1 MVGAAEGPPARRHL
15 DAPDSRLVTSLRDL
29 AVDYIERVVNRRD
42 LTAVDE
48 LVASDYRGSGPGWPT
63 TIGALRQFYE
73 DQIRDRPDWRIDV
86 RDAIELGD
94 SVVISAHASGTEI
107 RDGIGRPRAVEW
119 MTHYRFVGRRIQEI
133 NVLTVTDV
141 TPSGAP

>member
-1 MVGAAEGPPARRHL
+1 MN
-15 DAPDSRLVTSLRDL
+15 SLRDL
-29 AVDYIERVVNRRD
+29 AVDYLDRVVNRRD

-63 TIGALRQFYE
+63 TVDALRTFYE
-73 DQIRDRPDWRIDV
+73 DQRRDRPDWRIDV

-107 RDGIGRPRAVEW
+107 REGVGRPRAVEW
-119 MTHYRFVGRRIQEI
+119 MTHYRFADGRIREI
-133 NVLTVTDV
+133 NVLTVKDV